1 MQKNFRLLAALVLL
15 WLLFAQ
21 AIRGAVISSITFD
34 EGPHLAVGYAT
45 LRTGDF
51 RLQPVHIHPPLA
63 NELAAVPLLLDPSLP
78 DPRTIPGWDIASL
91 SAVTDAVVWKHR
103 LPDGIALAGR
113 LPIILL
119 AILLGAF
126 VYRWA
131 ADLAGGKAGL
141 LALFLYALDP
151 NIVAHAQVITTD
163 MGVTVFGFIA
173 LYCCFKFQTPALR
186 AGASISNPLKRG
198 ILKSQ
203 NGWLVGTG
211 VALGVALASKVTAG
225 LLAPLIAVIVLLT
238 GRDAMTRRVGRIAAI
253 GLIAFVVV
261 WGVYGFEVGRVPG
274 LPVPIPAA
282 THVKIY
288 QSLQQHYDEGHP
300 SFLMGMNSTRGWWYY
315 FFVAFLVKTPLPM
328 LILLVVSVVLA
339 VARSRRQAASK
350 WQSAA
355 WTLGLFPVIHFAT
368 ALWSSVDIGYRHL
381 LPILPFLFVFIGVQI
396 SSLKSQISNRPV
408 TLSPRHLAT
417 LSVMLLLVWYA
428 ISAVTIFP
436 YNLAYFNELAG
447 GPDNGYEWLVD
458 SNLDWGQNL
467 KELKAWLDARGISQ
481 VYLSQFSPSRPE
493 VYGIQATMLPPSPRA
508 APFARFDPAP
518 GWYAIGA
525 TTLQGA
531 YTPDVDTFAYFRA
544 VTPTARIGHALF
556 VYHVPE
562 QPRGEWVAQCAS
574 PSPPLD
580 ADEIKAG
587 FGRDDLRLVQFDCS
601 TSWWYPA
608 RNTPGWYL
616 SADPYNYK
624 SDALTWYPSAEAIYQ
639 SRSDQ
644 TKIMTVYRVVSAT
657 LASIG
662 RKMQAQV
669 APGEWPPA
677 QAASQGALIAAPVAT
692 TGPLQFEGFWLSVY
706 DYRTRPG
713 DQVYLVTAWR
723 VAQNANA
730 PLSIMAHILDAQG
743 RVVSGDDGLGVP
755 AETWQIGDTLIQMH
769 RLNTP
774 NDLATG
780 TYWVETGIYRLDT
793 MERYSIL
800 QGDQAVGDRL
810 LLASVEV
817 KP

>member
-1 MQKNFRLLAALVLL
+1 
-15 WLLFAQ
+15 
-21 AIRGAVISSITFD
+21 
-34 EGPHLAVGYAT
+34 
-45 LRTGDF
+45 
-51 RLQPVHIHPPLA
+51 
-63 NELAAVPLLLDPSLP
+63 
-78 DPRTIPGWDIASL
+78 
-91 SAVTDAVVWKHR
+91 
-103 LPDGIALAGR
+103 
-113 LPIILL
+113 
-119 AILLGAF
+119 
-126 VYRWA
+126 VY
-131 ADLAGGKAGL
+131 
-141 LALFLYALDP
+141 
-151 NIVAHAQVITTD
+151 I
-163 MGVTVFGFIA
+163 
-173 LYCCFKFQTPALR
+173 
-186 AGASISNPLKRG
+186 
-198 ILKSQ
+198 
-203 NGWLVGTG
+203 
-211 VALGVALASKVTAG
+211 
-225 LLAPLIAVIVLLT
+225 
-238 GRDAMTRRVGRIAAI
+238 
-253 GLIAFVVV
+253 
-261 WGVYGFEVGRVPG
+261 
-274 LPVPIPAA
+274 
-282 THVKIY
+282 
-288 QSLQQHYDEGHP
+288 
-300 SFLMGMNSTRGWWYY
+300 
-315 FFVAFLVKTPLPM
+315 
-328 LILLVVSVVLA
+328 
-339 VARSRRQAASK
+339 
-350 WQSAA
+350 
-355 WTLGLFPVIHFAT
+355 
-368 ALWSSVDIGYRHL
+368 
-381 LPILPFLFVFIGVQI
+381 
-396 SSLKSQISNRPV
+396 
-408 TLSPRHLAT
+408 
-417 LSVMLLLVWYA
+417 
-428 ISAVTIFP
+428 
-436 YNLAYFNELAG
+436 
-447 GPDNGYEWLVD
+447 
-458 SNLDWGQNL
+458 
-467 KELKAWLDARGISQ
+467 
-481 VYLSQFSPSRPE
+481 SQFSPSRPE